1 MNVELAIK
9 IFAGVPVL
17 GFFDQTN
24 MSGDT
29 FSYYQFIFNTAEEEA
44 EYLTLAEVFP
54 YLQRSAALIAELKKK
69 SKDSNPNCQAKLTQI
84 NDAFTADL
92 LDKNETLDNLGYNL
106 PSNYSLCTL
115 GPSFADSNTDY
126 HDLEGIFYYNDH
138 ESASFFTKD
147 INNKFGGLQK

>member
-1 MNVELAIK
+1 MAKVS
-9 IFAGVPVL
+9 P
-17 GFFDQTN
+17 
-24 MSGDT
+24 
-29 FSYYQFIFNTAEEEA
+29 
-44 EYLTLAEVFP
+44 YLT
-54 YLQRSAALIAELKKK
+54 RSSALIAELKK
-69 SKDSNPNCQAKLTQI
+69 SRDSNPNCQPKLTWI
-84 NDAFTADL
+84 NNAFVADL

-147 INNKFGGLQK
+147 INNKFGGASKIIRMLSIIFNMFVLPIGLKYVNIFNTK